1 MPTTS
6 IKISQLDP
14 ITSLTGSDFFPI
26 DQSSSIKTYRAS
38 LTQLQ
43 NLFSTGSFTG
53 SLIGRITGTGTSP
66 QFVGTSS
73 WAISS
78 SRSIS
83 SSYSDF
89 SNSSSYALSSSRATT
104 ASYALNSNAGDLS
117 GAGTLNYIPIW
128 TGNKTLGSTSDF
140 YSEISGGVLYFTSTR
155 DLKIQKA
162 SPALFVTGSGLGY
175 VAVRAEYNSSLMLQ
189 SAQSASQDGWSLILS
204 ADGANAAPGN
214 PYDIRGRLDLTSIS
228 ASTQFFSKQVTGE
241 STPITYVLSTRSNG
255 LYYWPQP
262 GAQSLSRDGTV
273 NIGVDTANPNTDT
286 RLKIQVFS
294 GSNVSNPQTYHIRK
308 AIEVTYGSG
317 STLNTTF
324 CVSSSGQVIA
334 TGYSGSNFNA
344 VSFYGSASYALSSSN
359 AVTASYALSSSNAV
373 TASYTLSSSYA
384 LTSSNA
390 VTASYAISTIPL
402 ENTSTATL
410 SDFLSGTNEGGV
422 GAYCYAIT
430 HGFTVTPSWIRA
442 TLYCVTGNAG
452 YVTGDEVDLNAV
464 EQDEL
469 DANVFSTWTNST
481 YAAISVAGNTTFP
494 NNLYIP
500 NKTGGTW
507 TLIVPANWK
516 YKIRVLK

>member
-53 SLIGRITGTGTSP
+53 SFTGSILGTGTSP

-104 ASYALNSNAGDLS
+104 ASYALNSSAGDLS
-117 GAGTLNYIPIW
+117 GAGTTNYIPIW
-128 TGNKTLGSTSDF
+128 TGNKTLGSTNAF
-140 YSEISGGVLYFTSTR
+140 YAETGYFTSTQ

-189 SAQSASQDGWSLILS
+189 SAQSASQDNWSIIVN
-204 ADGANAAPGN
+204 ADGANNVFG

-228 ASTQFFSKQVTGE
+228 ASSQFFSKQVTGE
-241 STPITYVLSTRSNG
+241 TTSTTYVLSTRSNG
-255 LYYWPQP
+255 LYYWPLP
-262 GAQSLSRDGTV
+262 GAQSLSRDGTF
-273 NIGVDTANPNTDT
+273 NIGVDIANQNTES
-286 RLKIQVFS
+286 RFKIQVFS
-294 GSNVSNPQTYHIRK
+294 GSSASNPQTYHIKK

-317 STLNTTF
+317 SAINTTF

-359 AVTASYALSSSNAV
+359 AVTASYVSSLSGAGFAKAWVNFGGNGV
-373 TASYTLSSSYA
+373 ITSSYNV
-384 LTSSNA
+384 S
-390 VTASYAISTIPL
+390 
-402 ENTSTATL
+402 
-410 SDFLSGTNEGGV
+410 
-422 GAYCYAIT
+422 
-430 HGFTVTPSWIRA
+430 TVTRH
-442 TLYCVTGNAG
+442 GAG
-452 YVTGDEVDLNAV
+452 DYTVNFSSPFS
-464 EQDEL
+464 
-469 DANVFSTWTNST
+469 DANYVMVSAGDSFTTVGYNQVVPTKTTSAVRVFVHRTEIDTVQDGT
-481 YAAISVAGNTTFP
+481 A
-494 NNLYIP
+494 NLVFF
-500 NKTGGTW
+500 G
-507 TLIVPANWK
+507 L
-516 YKIRVLK
+516 

>member
-53 SLIGRITGTGTSP
+53 SFTGSILGIGTSP

-104 ASYALNSNAGDLS
+104 ASYALNSSAGDLS
-117 GAGTLNYIPIW
+117 GAGTTNYIPIW
-128 TGNKTLGSTSDF
+128 TGNKTLGSTNAF
-140 YSEISGGVLYFTSTR
+140 YAETGYFTSTQ

-189 SAQSASQDGWSLILS
+189 SAQSASQDNWSIIVN
-204 ADGANAAPGN
+204 ADGANNVFG

-228 ASTQFFSKQVTGE
+228 ASSQFFSKQVTGE
-241 STPITYVLSTRSNG
+241 TTSTTYVLSTRSNG
-255 LYYWPQP
+255 LYYWPLP
-262 GAQSLSRDGTV
+262 GAQSLSRDGTF
-273 NIGVDTANPNTDT
+273 NIGVDIANQNTES
-286 RLKIQVFS
+286 RFKIQVFS
-294 GSNVSNPQTYHIRK
+294 GSSASNPQTYHIKK

-317 STLNTTF
+317 SAINTTF

-359 AVTASYALSSSNAV
+359 AVTASYVSSLSGAGFAKAWVNFGGNGV
-373 TASYTLSSSYA
+373 ITSSYNV
-384 LTSSNA
+384 S
-390 VTASYAISTIPL
+390 
-402 ENTSTATL
+402 
-410 SDFLSGTNEGGV
+410 
-422 GAYCYAIT
+422 
-430 HGFTVTPSWIRA
+430 TVTRH
-442 TLYCVTGNAG
+442 GAG
-452 YVTGDEVDLNAV
+452 DYTVNFSSPFS
-464 EQDEL
+464 
-469 DANVFSTWTNST
+469 DANYVMVSAGDSFTTVGYNQVVPTKTTSAVRVFVHRTEIDTVQDGT
-481 YAAISVAGNTTFP
+481 A
-494 NNLYIP
+494 NLVFF
-500 NKTGGTW
+500 G
-507 TLIVPANWK
+507 L
-516 YKIRVLK
+516 

>member
-1 MPTTS
+1 MSTTS

-14 ITSLTGSDFFPI
+14 IASLTGSDFFPI

-73 WAISS
+73 WTISS
-78 SRSIS
+78 SISIS

-104 ASYALNSNAGDLS
+104 ASYALNSSAGDLS
-117 GAGTLNYIPIW
+117 GGGTLNYIPIW

-140 YSEISGGVLYFTSTR
+140 YAETGYFTSTR

-162 SPALFVTGSGLGY
+162 SAALFVTGSGLGY

-228 ASTQFFSKQVTGE
+228 ASSQFFSKQVTGE
-241 STPITYVLSTRSNG
+241 TTPITYVLSTRSNG

-262 GAQSLSRDGTV
+262 GAQSLSRDGTF

-294 GSNVSNPQTYHIRK
+294 GSSAANPQTYHIRK

-334 TGYSGSNFNA
+334 SGYSGSNFNV
-344 VSFYGSASYALSSSN
+344 VSFYGSASYSN
-359 AVTASYALSSSNAV
+359 NA
-373 TASYTLSSSYA
+373 LSSSYA
-384 LTSSNA
+384 LTSSNSNTSSYA
-390 VTASYAISTIPL
+390 LTASYLA
-402 ENTSTATL
+402 
-410 SDFLSGTNEGGV
+410 GTNSLGILTQTSPNAASTYKGTS
-422 GAYCYAIT
+422 YTYT
-430 HGFTVTPSWIRA
+430 HSLGSTPYYFRSVLICTSNDVT
-442 TLYCVTGNAG
+442 AG
-452 YVTGDEVDLNAV
+452 YIVNDEIEAVSVYDSSTDNEHTAVTSWCNATTLGASCLNNGWLV
-464 EQDEL
+464 NKKSDGSGVTL
-469 DANVFSTWTNST
+469 DPS
-481 YAAISVAGNTTFP
+481 
-494 NNLYIP
+494 L
-500 NKTGGTW
+500 
-507 TLIVPANWK
+507 WK
-516 YKIRVLK
+516 IKFYYR

>member
-6 IKISQLDP
+6 IKISQLDH
-14 ITSLTGSDFFPI
+14 IASLTGSDFFPI

-89 SNSSSYALSSSRATT
+89 SNSSSYALSSSNAVT
-104 ASYALNSNAGDLS
+104 ASYALNSS
-117 GAGTLNYIPIW
+117 AGTLFGAGIANYIPIW
-128 TGNKTLGSTSDF
+128 TNSTTLGSTNDF
-140 YSEISGGVLYFTSTR
+140 YAETGYFTSTR

-189 SAQSASQDGWSLILS
+189 SAQSSSQDNWSLIVN
-204 ADGANAAPGN
+204 ADGANNVFG
-214 PYDIRGRLDLTSIS
+214 PYDIRGRFDITTVS
-228 ASTQFFSKQVTGE
+228 ASSQFFSKQVTGE
-241 STPITYVLSTRSNG
+241 TTSTTYVLSTRSNG
-255 LYYWPQP
+255 LYYWPLP
-262 GAQSLSRDGTV
+262 GAQSLSRDGTF
-273 NIGVDTANPNTDT
+273 NIGVDIANQNTES
-286 RLKIQVFS
+286 RFKIQVFS
-294 GSNVSNPQTYHIRK
+294 GSSASNPQTYHIKK

-317 STLNTTF
+317 STINTTF

-359 AVTASYALSSSNAV
+359 AVTASYVSSQSSNGFAKAWV
-373 TASYTLSSSYA
+373 NFGGNGVITSSYNVSTVTRHGA
-384 LTSSNA
+384 GDYTVNFSS
-390 VTASYAISTIPL
+390 P
-402 ENTSTATL
+402 L
-410 SDFLSGTNEGGV
+410 SDAN
-422 GAYCYAIT
+422 
-430 HGFTVTPSWIRA
+430 
-442 TLYCVTGNAG
+442 
-452 YVTGDEVDLNAV
+452 YVMV
-464 EQDEL
+464 
-469 DANVFSTWTNST
+469 S
-481 YAAISVAGNTTFP
+481 AGNQFTTVGYNQVVP
-494 NNLYIP
+494 TKTTSAVRVVVHRTEIDTVQDGTANLVFF
-500 NKTGGTW
+500 G
-507 TLIVPANWK
+507 L
-516 YKIRVLK
+516 

>member
-14 ITSLTGSDFFPI
+14 IASLTGSDFFPI

-66 QFVGTSS
+66 QFIGTSS

-89 SNSSSYALSSSRATT
+89 SNSSSYALSSSNAVT
-104 ASYALNSNAGDLS
+104 ASYALNSS
-117 GAGTLNYIPIW
+117 AGTLFGAGIANYIPIW
-128 TGNKTLGSTSDF
+128 TNSTTLGSTNDF
-140 YSEISGGVLYFTSTR
+140 YAETGYFTSTR

-189 SAQSASQDGWSLILS
+189 SAQSSSQDNWSLIVN
-204 ADGANAAPGN
+204 ADGANNVFG
-214 PYDIRGRLDLTSIS
+214 PYDIRGRFDITTVS
-228 ASTQFFSKQVTGE
+228 ASSQFFSKQVTGE
-241 STPITYVLSTRSNG
+241 TTSTTYVLSTRSNG
-255 LYYWPQP
+255 LYYWPLP
-262 GAQSLSRDGTV
+262 GAQSLSRDGTF
-273 NIGVDTANPNTDT
+273 NIGVDIANQNTES
-286 RLKIQVFS
+286 RFKIQVFS
-294 GSNVSNPQTYHIRK
+294 GSSASNPQTYHIKK

-359 AVTASYALSSSNAV
+359 AVTASYALSASYALTSDRVPVFATTSSTAVSGNAYNALISFALPSGYTYWEEFEFNSVHSVENNGSGASVYTTLSYEDYTLFNTSSNNGAGNSGQSFVMNNSDDAV
-373 TASYTLSSSYA
+373 SPCWNMIGIITGSKNTSNPLKLRSYTSPSGATLSSSYIYGK
-384 LTSSNA
+384 
-390 VTASYAISTIPL
+390 VYAK
-402 ENTSTATL
+402 
-410 SDFLSGTNEGGV
+410 
-422 GAYCYAIT
+422 
-430 HGFTVTPSWIRA
+430 R
-442 TLYCVTGNAG
+442 
-452 YVTGDEVDLNAV
+452 
-464 EQDEL
+464 
-469 DANVFSTWTNST
+469 
-481 YAAISVAGNTTFP
+481 
-494 NNLYIP
+494 
-500 NKTGGTW
+500 
-507 TLIVPANWK
+507 
-516 YKIRVLK
+516 

>member
-14 ITSLTGSDFFPI
+14 IASLTGSDFFPI

-73 WAISS
+73 WSISS

-89 SNSSSYALSSSRATT
+89 SNSSSYALSSSNALT
-104 ASYALNSNAGDLS
+104 ASYALNSSAGDLS
-117 GAGTLNYIPIW
+117 GGGTLNYIPLW

-140 YSEISGGVLYFTSTR
+140 YVETSPNYFTSTR

-214 PYDIRGRLDLTSIS
+214 SYDIRGRLDLTTIS

-241 STPITYVLSTRSNG
+241 TTPITYVMSTRSNG
-255 LYYWPQP
+255 LYYWPLP
-262 GAQSLSRDGTV
+262 GAQSLSRDGTF
-273 NIGVDTANPNTDT
+273 NIGVDVANQNTES
-286 RLKIQVFS
+286 RFKIQVFS
-294 GSNVSNPQTYHIRK
+294 GSSASNPQTYHIKK

-317 STLNTTF
+317 STINTTF

-359 AVTASYALSSSNAV
+359 AVTASY
-373 TASYTLSSSYA
+373 TLSSSYA
-384 LTSSNA
+384 LSSSNSITSSYA
-390 VTASYAISTIPL
+390 LTASYLT
-402 ENTSTATL
+402 
-410 SDFLSGTNEGGV
+410 GTNSLGILTQTSPNAASTYKGSSYTYTHLLGSTPYYFRSVLICVTNDTTAGYIVNDEVEAVALYDSSGGNEHT
-422 GAYCYAIT
+422 AIT
-430 HGFTVTPSWIRA
+430 
-442 TLYCVTGNAG
+442 
-452 YVTGDEVDLNAV
+452 
-464 EQDEL
+464 
-469 DANVFSTWTNST
+469 TWTNPT
-481 YAAISVAGNTTFP
+481 YLGASCLNNGWTVNKKSDGTSV
-494 NNLYIP
+494 
-500 NKTGGTW
+500 
-507 TLIVPANWK
+507 TLDATLWK
-516 YKIRVLK
+516 IKFYYR

>member
-14 ITSLTGSDFFPI
+14 IASLTGSDFFPI

-53 SLIGRITGTGTSP
+53 SFTGSILGIGTSP

-104 ASYALNSNAGDLS
+104 ASYALNSS
-117 GAGTLNYIPIW
+117 AGTLFGGGITNYIPIW
-128 TGNKTLGSTSDF
+128 TNSTTLGSTNAF
-140 YSEISGGVLYFTSTR
+140 YAETGYFTSTQ

-189 SAQSASQDGWSLILS
+189 SAQSASQDNWSIIVN
-204 ADGANAAPGN
+204 ADGANNVFG
-214 PYDIRGRLDLTSIS
+214 PYDIRGRLDLTTVS
-228 ASTQFFSKQVTGE
+228 ASSQFFSKQVTGE
-241 STPITYVLSTRSNG
+241 TTSTTYVLSTRSNG
-255 LYYWPQP
+255 LYYWPLP
-262 GAQSLSRDGTV
+262 GAQSLSRDGTF
-273 NIGVDTANPNTDT
+273 NIGVDIANQNTES
-286 RLKIQVFS
+286 RFKIQVFS
-294 GSNVSNPQTYHIRK
+294 GSSASNPQTYHIRK

-359 AVTASYALSSSNAV
+359 AVTASYVSSLSGAGFAKAWVNFGGNGV
-373 TASYTLSSSYA
+373 ITSSYNV
-384 LTSSNA
+384 S
-390 VTASYAISTIPL
+390 
-402 ENTSTATL
+402 
-410 SDFLSGTNEGGV
+410 
-422 GAYCYAIT
+422 
-430 HGFTVTPSWIRA
+430 TVTRH
-442 TLYCVTGNAG
+442 GAG
-452 YVTGDEVDLNAV
+452 DYTVNFSSPFS
-464 EQDEL
+464 
-469 DANVFSTWTNST
+469 DANYVMVSAGDSFTTVGYNQVVPTKTTSAVRVFVHRTEIDTVQDGT
-481 YAAISVAGNTTFP
+481 A
-494 NNLYIP
+494 NLVFF
-500 NKTGGTW
+500 G
-507 TLIVPANWK
+507 L
-516 YKIRVLK
+516 

>member
-14 ITSLTGSDFFPI
+14 IASLTGSDFFPI

-78 SRSIS
+78 GISIS

-89 SNSSSYALSSSRATT
+89 SNSSSYALSSSRSTT

-117 GAGTLNYIPIW
+117 GAGTTNYIPIW

-140 YSEISGGVLYFTSTR
+140 YSETSGGVPYFTSTR

-228 ASTQFFSKQVTGE
+228 ASSQFLSKQVTDE

-255 LYYWPQP
+255 LYYWPLP
-262 GAQSLSRDGTV
+262 GAQSLSRDGTF

-294 GSNVSNPQTYHIRK
+294 GSSAANPQTYHIRK

-359 AVTASYALSSSNAV
+359 SV

-390 VTASYAISTIPL
+390 VTASYAISMIPL

-410 SDFLSGTNEGGV
+410 SGFLGGTNEGGV
-422 GAYCYAIT
+422 GTYCYAIA
-430 HGFTVTPSWIRA
+430 HGFGVTPSWIRS
-442 TLYCVTGNAG
+442 TLYCVTGDAG

-469 DANVFSTWTNST
+469 DANVFTTWTNST
-481 YAAISVAGNTTFP
+481 YAAISVAGNTAWP
-494 NNLYIP
+494 DDLYIP

-507 TLIVPANWK
+507 TLMVPANWK

>member
-14 ITSLTGSDFFPI
+14 IASLTGSDFFPI

-53 SLIGRITGTGTSP
+53 SVIGTIVGTGTSP

-89 SNSSSYALSSSRATT
+89 SNSSSYALSSSNALT
-104 ASYALNSNAGDLS
+104 ASYALNSSAGDLS
-117 GAGTLNYIPIW
+117 GGGTLNYIPLW

-140 YSEISGGVLYFTSTR
+140 YVETSPNYFTSTR

-214 PYDIRGRLDLTSIS
+214 SYDIRGRLDLTTIS

-241 STPITYVLSTRSNG
+241 TTPITYVMSTRSNG
-255 LYYWPQP
+255 LYYWPLP
-262 GAQSLSRDGTV
+262 GAQSLSRDGTF
-273 NIGVDTANPNTDT
+273 NIGVDVANQNTES
-286 RLKIQVFS
+286 RFKIQVFS
-294 GSNVSNPQTYHIRK
+294 GSSASNPQTNHIRK
-308 AIEVTYGSG
+308 AIEVTYGS
-317 STLNTTF
+317 SSLTTTF
-324 CVSSSGQVIA
+324 CVSSSGATYVGGELNVNGGVKIKSDPYTSITSLGQTVSIDAKNAGTSFIQLQNFGTASITMSQGSQLNVIVNQA
-334 TGYSGSNFNA
+334 YNNGGLYNGNIYFTGSLLSGSTYYSCPIVWKLGFQPAITTGTANHADLFSFIA
-344 VSFYGSASYALSSSN
+344 V
-359 AVTASYALSSSNAV
+359 
-373 TASYTLSSSYA
+373 
-384 LTSSNA
+384 
-390 VTASYAISTIPL
+390 
-402 ENTSTATL
+402 NTSTL
-410 SDFLSGTNEGGV
+410 GPKGSG
-422 GAYCYAIT
+422 A
-430 HGFTVTPSWIRA
+430 
-442 TLYCVTGNAG
+442 
-452 YVTGDEVDLNAV
+452 
-464 EQDEL
+464 
-469 DANVFSTWTNST
+469 
-481 YAAISVAGNTTFP
+481 P
-494 NNLYIP
+494 NNTVIY
-500 NKTGGTW
+500 GTA
-507 TLIVPANWK
+507 LQDI
-516 YKIRVLK
+516 Y

>member
-14 ITSLTGSDFFPI
+14 IASLTGSDFFPI

-53 SLIGRITGTGTSP
+53 SFTGSILGIGTPP

-83 SSYSDF
+83 ASYSDF
-89 SNSSSYALSSSRATT
+89 SNSSSYALSSSRSIT
-104 ASYALNSNAGDLS
+104 ASYALNSSAGTLF
-117 GAGTLNYIPIW
+117 GAGTTNYIPIW
-128 TGNKTLGSTSDF
+128 TNSTTLGSTNAF
-140 YSEISGGVLYFTSTR
+140 YAETGYFTSTQ

-162 SPALFVTGSGLGY
+162 NPALFVTGSGLGY
-175 VAVRAEYNSSLMLQ
+175 VAVRAEYNSSLFLQ
-189 SAQSASQDGWSLILS
+189 SAQSASQDVWTMIVS
-204 ADGANAAPGN
+204 ADGANAAPGV
-214 PYDIRGRLDLTSIS
+214 PYDIRGRLDLTTIS
-228 ASTQFFSKQVTGE
+228 GSSQFISKQVTGE

-286 RLKIQVFS
+286 RLKIQVYS
-294 GSNVSNPQTYHIRK
+294 GSSAANPQTYHLRK

-317 STLNTTF
+317 STINTTF

-359 AVTASYALSSSNAV
+359 AVTASYALSSNNGANVQSHTSTLAV
-373 TASYTLSSSYA
+373 DNYYGNNYYTASHGLGRTPYLTNVKLECITNDSS
-384 LTSSNA
+384 
-390 VTASYAISTIPL
+390 
-402 ENTSTATL
+402 AT
-410 SDFLSGTNEGGV
+410 
-422 GAYCYAIT
+422 
-430 HGFTVTPSWIRA
+430 
-442 TLYCVTGNAG
+442 G
-452 YVTGDEVDLNAV
+452 YIIGDEVSAESFFIAD
-464 EQDEL
+464 
-469 DANVFSTWTNST
+469 FSDGTYSSDMMGEWSNST
-481 YAAISVAGNTTFP
+481 YIGVTFMLPIAANRYVFH
-494 NNLYIP
+494 
-500 NKTGGTW
+500 KTGS
-507 TLIVPANWK
+507 IVVFDATSAAK
-516 YKIRVLK
+516 FKIKIYYM